1 MEEFLCYLD
10 KWEESVKGRPGFS
23 KREKEKMLISEPTL
37 LGLCL
42 TGDVLLLLIHI
53 VHIHRLTTC

>member
-1 MEEFLCYLD
+1 M
-10 KWEESVKGRPGFS
+10 KGRPGFS

-37 LGLCL
+37 LGLRL
-42 TGDVLLLLIHI
+42 TGDDVLLLLKHI